1 MEEYLRSLKPI
12 ILVRHAQSHS
22 NVDPSIGGWQD
33 RGLTPLGEK
42 QAKAVA
48 TRLKKILGGRKAAIY
63 SSHLKRARETAY
75 FICQELDL
83 EPTIEE
89 NLQEYQ
95 TRLDP
100 AISRPEALEFRIQRA
115 TPLKNW
121 RMFSEAESLGEMH
134 NRAGEVLS
142 KIIESNHDV
151 FLLII
156 SHKWLID
163 KMIAWWVGINVDDV
177 KPNMFNTS
185 NASLSELSV
194 TEYGERILLKLN
206 DTAHLTHLTDKTF

>member
-1 MEEYLRSLKPI
+1 
-12 ILVRHAQSHS
+12 
-22 NVDPSIGGWQD
+22 
-33 RGLTPLGEK
+33 
-42 QAKAVA
+42 
-48 TRLKKILGGRKAAIY
+48 
-63 SSHLKRARETAY
+63 
-75 FICQELDL
+75 
-83 EPTIEE
+83 
-89 NLQEYQ
+89 
-95 TRLDP
+95 
-100 AISRPEALEFRIQRA
+100 
-115 TPLKNW
+115 
-121 RMFSEAESLGEMH
+121 MFSKAESLGELH

-163 KMIAWWVGINVDDV
+163 KMIAWWVGISVDDI

-206 DTAHLTHLTDKTF
+206 DTAHLTQLTE